1 MSTHRSVGD
10 RDRRLFFG
18 QIVRPAHAAR
28 KRPIVRIDEAA
39 NGVTAPRQ
47 GARYSVAFL
56 AAN

>member
-1 MSTHRSVGD
+1 MRTHRSVGD

-18 QIVRPAHAAR
+18 QIVRPAMPRANG
-28 KRPIVRIDEAA
+28 PIVRIDEAA